1 MIDGINILAEDIVLA
16 ESTWGW
22 HPVAIITIGS
32 FLIGLIVLIFGSCL
46 SEKHLIISGLICM
59 IMGVIATLGI
69 LSSAKD
75 YYKYQYYCIID
86 NNINFKEFYNK
97 YEVVKQIGDNLY
109 IIEPKEQ
116 EYFEQKGE

>member
-22 HPVAIITIGS
+22 HPIAIITIS
-32 FLIGLIVLIFGSCL
+32 AFLIGLLTLIFGCYS
-46 SEKHLIISGLICM
+46 SKKHFIISGLFCIIVGM
-59 IMGVIATLGI
+59 TATLSI

-75 YYKYQYYCIID
+75 YYKYQYYCIIED
-86 NNINFKEFYNK
+86 NTNFKEFYNK

-109 IIEPKEQ
+109 IIEPKDQ